1 MGKEAENEK
10 LTTLGI
16 KVNLSIKDRFDELK
30 TDGSFD
36 TNGQF
41 LECLLERYANP
52 LKVNKD
58 NEEKLRAANET
69 IVKLRGELDAAQK
82 QVSEKDSEI
91 AALNA
96 KIEELTERGE
106 QSVKDLNESYTSKH
120 ETMMKDHILVPISP
134 LERKC
139 LEYLTEREKKERKR
153 NDITPEVFFMYVL
166 SEMLIKG
173 NKFSI
178 KCVPDSVIDKIKKEM
193 KDGE

>member
-16 KVNLSIKDRFDELK
+16 KVNMSIKDRFDELK

-52 LKVNKD
+52 MRVNKE
-58 NEEKLRAANET
+58 NEEKLRASSDT
-69 IVKLRGELDAAQK
+69 IAKLRGELDAAQK

-96 KIEELTERGE
+96 KIAELRD
-106 QSVKDLNESYTSKH
+106 QADKSVQDLNDSYTRQQAS
-120 ETMMKDHILVPISP
+120 MMKDHILVPISP

-139 LEYLTEREKKERKR
+139 LEYLTDREKKERKR
-153 NDITPEVFFMYVL
+153 TDITPEVLFMYTL

-178 KCVPDSVIDKIKKEM
+178 KCVPDSVIEKFKKEL
-193 KDGE
+193 KDE

>member
-1 MGKEAENEK
+1 MSKEAENEK

-16 KVNLSIKDRFDELK
+16 KVNMSIKDRFDELK

-52 LKVNKD
+52 LKVNKE
-58 NEEKLRAANET
+58 NEEKLRASNQT
-69 IVKLRGELDAAQK
+69 IAQMRGELDAAQQK
-82 QVSEKDSEI
+82 ISERENEI
-91 AALNA
+91 ARLNNSLA
-96 KIEELTERGE
+96 QLSE
-106 QSVKDLNESYTSKH
+106 QSDQSIKDLNESYTNKH
-120 ETMMKDHILVPISP
+120 KTMMKDHILVPISP

-153 NDITPEVFFMYVL
+153 NDITPEVFFIYVL

-173 NKFSI
+173 NKFKI
-178 KCVPDSVIDKIKKEM
+178 KCVPDFMIERFKKEL

>member
-1 MGKEAENEK
+1 MGKESENEK

-16 KVNLSIKDRFDELK
+16 KVNMSIKDRFDELK

-52 LKVNKD
+52 LKVNKE
-58 NEEKLRAANET
+58 NEEKLRASNEA
-69 IVKLRGELDAAQK
+69 VDGLRNSLDAALK
-82 QVSEKDSEI
+82 QVDEKDKVIES
-91 AALNA
+91 LNA
-96 KIEELTERGE
+96 KITELRD
-106 QSVKDLNESYTSKH
+106 QADKSVQDLNESYTSKQAS
-120 ETMMKDHILVPISP
+120 MMKDHILVPISP
-134 LERKC
+134 IERKC

-153 NDITPEVFFMYVL
+153 TDITPEVFFMYTL

-178 KCVPDSVIDKIKKEM
+178 KCVPDSVIEKFKKEL
-193 KDGE
+193 KDE

>member
-52 LKVNKD
+52 LKVNKE

-82 QVSEKDSEI
+82 QVSEKDSES

-96 KIEELTERGE
+96 KIEELTERCE

-178 KCVPDSVIDKIKKEM
+178 KCVPDSVIDKIKKEL